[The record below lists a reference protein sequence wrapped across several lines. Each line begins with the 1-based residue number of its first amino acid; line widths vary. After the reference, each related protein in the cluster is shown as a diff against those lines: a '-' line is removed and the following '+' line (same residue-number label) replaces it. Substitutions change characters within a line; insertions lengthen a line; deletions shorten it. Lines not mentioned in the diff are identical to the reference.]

1 MCLRFLHKIPS
12 LLLSKLLTDDWDISA
27 EAARA
32 AAAQAEFNE
41 KKWVWVPDEKEG
53 YLAGWVH
60 QEDGEFGEIFM
71 ASGGEVSPVLPPT
84 TPDMRHGIMEI
95 GCIAMEPMCLL
106 LCDSECQIRRVPLYA
121 LSKMNPPKFDRVED
135 IADLTFLNEASVV
148 HNLRLRYGSGAI
160 YTYSGL
166 FLVAV
171 NPYQHLPLYS
181 DAIVHQYR
189 GKRRDENPPHIF
201 AVAERAWINMGEE
214 RENQSI
220 LITGESGA
228 GKTESTKKVI
238 QYLAAIATDVHQGP
252 VTPSHSRSNTLTG
265 THHYSGSMPTT
276 GLPRTNSRR
285 GHVASQSVSRS
296 GSTII
301 SPSNS
306 GFHLNSKGRLGLLER
321 QILQANPI
329 LEAFGNAQTQR
340 NNNSSRFGKFVRITF
355 APDGSIAGANIDWYL
370 LEKSRVV
377 VRSEAE
383 RSFHVFYQ
391 LLAGAGELKNQLLL
405 DGQVEDY
412 EYLNKSRRE
421 VDGVDDRE
429 EWHALKTALETVGFT
444 PAEQFDLFRIV
455 AAVLHIG
462 NITITGT
469 RSDDAVMP
477 DPSQAERV
485 CHLLGI
491 SPAEFTRAV
500 LRPRVLAGREWVTQ
514 ARTRQQAL
522 DELSALCKTLYEKS
536 FGCLVDRINQALDRP
551 SPKSTF
557 IGVLDI
563 AGFEIFE
570 INTYEQLLINYTN
583 EKLQQFFNHHMFVL
597 EQEEYSREGI
607 KWDYVNFGLDL
618 QPTIDLIESSGNAI
632 GILSLLDEECIM
644 PKATDLTFT
653 NKLNALWAGPVQNG
667 ETEEPHPGRAKYE
680 PARFEQGFLIQHYAA
695 KVEYRTDGWLE
706 KNKDPLND
714 NLTRV
719 LASSSERYV
728 ANLFSDYADGP
739 VPPANGA
746 GGAQPAFALAKKRG
760 IKKGA
765 FRTIGQRHKEQLASL
780 MAQLQATQPHF
791 VRCIVPNPNKKPGR
805 IDVPL
810 VLDQLR
816 CNGVLEGIRIA
827 RLGYP
832 NRLPFVEFRHRYE
845 VLTPGIIPKGY
856 MDGREACKKMVAA
869 LELDEALFK
878 IGMSKI
884 FFKAGVLA
892 ELEER
897 RDSLLFEIFS
907 KLQAAARMWTA
918 RRQIKKVL
926 NRASAIRTIQKNARV
941 YNELRDWPWWQLY
954 TKVRPL
960 LAATR
965 NDEELRRKEAELI
978 LHKERAERDRQEKEK
993 LETLKM
999 SLEAEK
1005 RKVED
1010 ELEAERALALD
1021 KDTLLER
1028 SKKHEAE
1035 LEEEVADLQMDVD
1048 ELQSQLDRA
1057 MIMHKE
1063 SEKRHAEL
1071 RQQFDEAADYM
1082 VRLETEKRQWTLR
1095 EDEAV
1100 AELTASTEELEEL
1113 RKQMN
1118 ALHTVS
1124 EELRNL
1130 AEKREQDAAKIKER
1144 TDVTVKELE
1153 GKLEVE
1159 TRNRELIKTR
1169 SDSLEN
1175 EAREAKE
1182 QLTEMSHTA
1191 NEYSA
1196 LIQKKEDR
1204 IAELMQQLEQIE
1216 AERDQAAKE
1225 ILELQSDIDTLAGEL
1240 QAQRDDHARVDS
1252 ARAKLQEERDE
1263 LRQLLAAKSSE
1274 ETRRNEA
1281 EKSKE
1286 LELAD
1291 LRSQV
1296 SKLQQDLAEA
1306 RRTALESQNRLKV
1319 DLDVATHELASLQK
1333 THDALVQQQRDAQ
1346 ILADQSKGMVAE
1358 LEKGK
1363 RALEAELQSL
1373 RSRQLESEAALSE
1386 AQKAKEG
1393 LERQLTAAQN
1403 KYHEV
1408 EDVMLDAE
1416 RETANAQRQLES
1428 IRTQLDGEVKR
1439 RTQLE
1444 QSFSSQKKEMAILK
1458 DRAVKQDRELKKALD
1473 DLKAREWEIKQLE
1486 SKQDKTIVEH
1496 VHVLEEAKRVTD
1508 RQLAEAHA
1516 ELQKNTA
1523 YIRSLKEAKVRLTG
1537 EAEDLVRETDKERL
1551 EMRAKERAAKAAE
1564 EKVTRALADLERQ
1577 RRERDEADLRAR
1589 RLQTELDNTKRH
1601 TEDISH
1607 QLLTVQ
1613 RSKAELESELDRLAD
1628 EAPGA
1633 DSLAKVQ
1640 RQYQARIAELEEQVN
1655 GAEDAKVV
1663 AMRISDRVQRRH
1675 AELRQLIMSG
1685 APSDSGFQSRLL
1697 QELQKLDDDLKK
1709 DSSGRASRPSVTFAD
1724 IPRSLPS
1731 SPSKSS
1737 KASDPRRDSTKNI
1750 DGQVTALKQQ
1760 VHVLELQMLASE
1772 RVRHHLEAS
1781 LRDMT
1786 SDLENSD
1793 GSKQFLQQYRERLS
1807 KENARLGELL
1817 REEAEARRAAE
1828 TAQIDGIQ
1836 AVWSKFQNTIDHERR
1851 SYAQLE
1857 ETRKA
1862 LHLQHRT
1869 AQGELEVQ
1877 RNQVQELSQSRKKI
1891 QDQANELQAQLD
1903 TARSEN
1909 SGLKRHIQTLEQEG
1923 IISSTSASAAE
1934 SDMRA
1939 VIEAYQAKE
1948 KSWQEANEHS
1958 EIARAKAAR
1967 AEASVRRS
1975 LADLE
1980 KNHKESSARLKATDE
1995 ALKKAQHR
2003 VRELEEKL
2011 TQEGNESTDLVTLNQ
2026 RLAEELN
2033 DVKKQHEKEMQDVG
2047 FSNEQTRKQY
2057 QAELAEMFEE
2067 LKSQRESLTR
2077 TREENRK
2084 IRSDYDELQLRL
2096 DDEVYNSGGWRKEKE
2111 RFETKIED
2119 LTKAYEASTAA
2130 QTEQQKQ
2137 ITTLHSRVRELQ
2149 GILDDVEAD
2158 RALLQKAR
2166 RALQAEL
2173 EGIRQDHVDTSR
2185 MSSEQQ
2191 FQKLK
2196 LEKQDLE
2203 RKLEEQDDRVANA
2216 FERMKKAEAHAN
2228 ECQVELGKV
2237 RVDNSEL
2244 DRINANLENQVKA
2257 LNVKIMDLETKSYSN
2272 SPSRNGTMGRKT
2284 DTRIEEIWQQHTGG
2298 MSRLHRL
2305 STDPKYQ
2312 QSELE
2317 RMRSKAEEER
2327 RAHEAQINDLRKAL
2341 DDKVFPSFPSIDIVL
2356 TAFQQTQENLLQS
2369 AKRRAEREAADS
2381 RQKLLSVEREMER
2394 VRNRLDRPVSVLSGS
2409 PTSSP
2414 RKYPKLYRLYDS
2426 RSDSVR
2432 CSVFQTRQFPNKFF
2446 DFITARVDT
2455 RPTTKTHSKWL
2466 SNGWQY
2472 GLLMKTLTRTSK
2484 TSLLPSEVTVKMVI
2498 STMIDEQTLIAM
2510 QQHMAQQ
2517 AAFAQIPDV
2526 VKGFIVH
2533 FHQAVQENN
2542 LAEITVAYESGW
2554 NKYTEKFY
2562 ARTEWP
2568 EAEII
2573 APLVNDG
2580 AFSIYCAFDEELMDI
2595 PDPIFLILYRELY
2608 YRHVYSRLQP
2618 NIDDRFHSY
2627 ENSCELFNYLLNSE
2641 GPVKLELPEQWLW
2654 DIIDEFIYQFQVF
2667 CTWRSKVKNKTED
2680 ELLMLADG
2688 GGVWS
2693 AYSVLNVLYSLIQ
2706 KSKINE
2712 YIVAQ
2717 QEGKSPEEIAEIV
2730 GEYGVLPLYRM
2741 LGYFSIIGL
2750 LRVHVLLGD
2759 FTLAL
2764 KVMDNVELSQK
2775 SPLTRVT
2782 ACHVATYYYVGF
2794 CYIMLRRYPDA
2805 IRTFVTILNF
2815 IHRMRQYHTRS
2826 YQYDQI
2832 SKTADRMYALYAICH
2847 ALSPSRLDDNITN
2860 MVKERYGDELTRMQR
2875 GGDDA
2880 LPAFEELFMY
2890 ACPKFISANS
2900 PPYDDPTAI
2909 SQMLNTSPTD
2919 SPSQR
2924 TTDLPTAATHTD
2936 PAHRHLRLFLSDV
2949 TAQSP
2954 VPTLRSFLKL
2964 YTSLGSK
2971 KLANFLDA
2979 DEEEIVQ
2986 EMMVMK
2992 QASRSVSRIGTEK
3005 GSLLEGQTITTS
3017 DLNFV
3022 IGDNMVHI
3030 AESTIGRRYAGWF
3043 IKNTERTQKIFDDLR
3058 HTPLPAPPKAAAST
3072 SASAAADG
3080 TQTKAPA
3087 RKVAWG
3093 AKA

>member
-1 MCLRFLHKIPS
+1 MPAPRIS
-12 LLLSKLLTDDWDISA
+12 QSA

-41 KKWVWVPDEKEG
+41 KKWVWVPDDKEG
-53 YLAGWVH
+53 YLAGWV
-60 QEDGEFGEIFM
+60 QREDGEFGDIFM
-71 ASGGEVSPVLPPT
+71 ASGGE
-84 TPDMRHGIMEI
+84 
-95 GCIAMEPMCLL
+95 
-106 LCDSECQIRRVPLYA
+106 IRRVPLYA

-171 NPYQHLPLYS
+171 NPYQNLPLYS

-201 AVAERAWINMGEE
+201 AVAERAWVNMGEE

-252 VTPSHSRSNTLTG
+252 LPSPAHSRSPTLTG
-265 THHYSGSMPTT
+265 SHHYAASMPTT
-276 GLPRTNSRR
+276 GLPRTNSRK
-285 GHVASQSVSRS
+285 GHAPGQSLNRS
-296 GSTII
+296 GSVII

-306 GFHLNSKGRLGLLER
+306 GFLLNSKGRLGLLER

-391 LLAGAGELKNQLLL
+391 LLAGGGSLKNQLLL
-405 DGQVEDY
+405 DGEVEDY

-429 EWHALKTALETVGFT
+429 EWNALKAALETVGFT
-444 PAEQFDLFRIV
+444 PAEQFDLFRIA

-462 NITITGT
+462 NIVITAT

-500 LRPRVLAGREWVTQ
+500 LRPRVLAGREWVSQ

-522 DELSALCKTLYEKS
+522 DELAALCKTLYEKS

-551 SPKSTF
+551 SSKSTF

-570 INTYEQLLINYTN
+570 VNTYEQLLINYTN

-618 QPTIDLIESSGNAI
+618 QPTIDLIESSGNGSAI

-653 NKLNALWAGPVQNG
+653 NKLNTLWAGPTQNG
-667 ETEEPHPGRAKYE
+667 DSDEPHPGRAKYE

-728 ANLFSDYADGP
+728 SSLFSDYADAP
-739 VPPANGA
+739 IPPSGA
-746 GGAQPAFALAKKRG
+746 GGAQPAFSFGKKRG

-765 FRTIGQRHKEQLASL
+765 FRTVGQRHKEQLASL

-791 VRCIVPNPNKKPGR
+791 VRCIVPNANKKPGR
-805 IDVPL
+805 VDVPL

-832 NRLPFVEFRHRYE
+832 NRLPFVEFRQRYE

-856 MDGREACKKMVAA
+856 MDGREACRKMVNA

-897 RDSLLFEIFS
+897 RDLLLFEIFS

-926 NRASAIRTIQKNARV
+926 NRAVAIRTIQRNARI

-965 NDEELRRKEAELI
+965 NDEELRRKEAELA
-978 LHKERAERDRQEKEK
+978 LHKERAERDRLEKEK

-1010 ELEAERALALD
+1010 QLEAERTLALD
-1021 KDTLLER
+1021 KDSLLDR

-1035 LEEEVADLQMDVD
+1035 LEEEVADLQADID

-1057 MIMHKE
+1057 MAMHKE
-1063 SEKRHAEL
+1063 SEKRHTEL

-1082 VRLETEKRQWTLR
+1082 VRLETEKKQWALR

-1100 AELTASTEELEEL
+1100 AELAAAAEEIEEL
-1113 RKQMN
+1113 RSQMN
-1118 ALHTVS
+1118 ALHAVG

-1130 AEKREQDAAKIKER
+1130 AEKREQDADKIKER
-1144 TDVTVKELE
+1144 TDVSIKELE

-1159 TRNRELIKTR
+1159 TRNRELVKAR
-1169 SDSLEN
+1169 CDSLEN
-1175 EAREAKE
+1175 EARQAKD
-1182 QLTEMSHTA
+1182 QLAEMSHTA

-1204 IAELMQQLEQIE
+1204 IAELLNQLEE
-1216 AERDQAAKE
+1216 LEVERDQSSKE

-1240 QAQRDDHARVDS
+1240 QAEKDDHAQVNA
-1252 ARAKLQEERDE
+1252 ARAELQGELDE
-1263 LRQLLAAKSSE
+1263 LRALLEAKSDE

-1286 LELAD
+1286 IELAN

-1296 SKLQQDLAEA
+1296 SKLQQDLADA
-1306 RRTALESQNRLKV
+1306 RRSALEIQNKLKV

-1333 THDALVQQQRDAQ
+1333 SHEALLQQQHNAQ
-1346 ILADQSKGMVAE
+1346 VQADESQGVIAE

-1363 RALEAELQSL
+1363 RAIEADLQSL
-1373 RSRQLESEAALSE
+1373 RSRQMESESALAE

-1393 LERQLTAAQN
+1393 LERQLAAAQT

-1416 RETANAQRQLES
+1416 REKANTQRQLES
-1428 IRTQLDGEVKR
+1428 IRNQLDGEVKR

-1444 QSFSSQKKEMAILK
+1444 QTLSSQKKEMILLK
-1458 DRAVKQDRELKKALD
+1458 DRGIKQDRELKKALD

-1508 RQLAEAHA
+1508 RQLADAQL
-1516 ELQKNTA
+1516 ELQKNAA
-1523 YIRSLKEAKVRLTG
+1523 YIRSLEKAKVRLTG
-1537 EAEDLVRETDKERL
+1537 EAEDLLRETEKERL
-1551 EMRAKERAAKAAE
+1551 EMRTREKATKVQEDRISRLLAE
-1564 EKVTRALADLERQ
+1564 LEEQ
-1577 RRERDEADLRAR
+1577 RRERGEADLRAR
-1589 RLQTELDNTKRH
+1589 RLQTDLDGTKRH
-1601 TEDISH
+1601 AEDISQ

-1613 RSKAELESELDRLAD
+1613 RSKASLEAELERLAD

-1640 RQYQARIAELEEQVN
+1640 RQFQNRIAELEEQVN
-1655 GAEDAKVV
+1655 GAEDAKLM
-1663 AMRISDRVQRRH
+1663 ALRISERVQRQH
-1675 AELRQLIMSG
+1675 AELRQLIMSN
-1685 APSDSGFQSRLL
+1685 APSDTGFQSRLL
-1697 QELQKLDDDLKK
+1697 QELQQLDDELKRET
-1709 DSSGRASRPSVTFAD
+1709 SGGRGPRPSVTFNNL
-1724 IPRSLPS
+1724 PKSTPS
-1731 SPSKSS
+1731 SPSKS
-1737 KASDPRRDSTKNI
+1737 KASDPRRDLSKGM
-1750 DGQVTALKQQ
+1750 DGQVNALKQQ

-1781 LRDMT
+1781 LHELT

-1793 GSKQFLQQYRERLS
+1793 GSKQFLQQYRDRLS
-1807 KENARLGELL
+1807 RENARLSELL
-1817 REEAEARRAAE
+1817 REEAEARRSAE
-1828 TAQIDGIQ
+1828 AAQIDGIQ
-1836 AVWSKFQNTIDHERR
+1836 AVWDKFQKTIADERQN
-1851 SYAQLE
+1851 YAQLE

-1862 LHLQHRT
+1862 LHLQQRT
-1869 AQGELEVQ
+1869 AQAELDVQ
-1877 RNQVQELSQSRKKI
+1877 RKQVQELSQAKKKV
-1891 QDQANELQAQLD
+1891 QEEANEMQAQLD
-1903 TARSEN
+1903 TARGEISA
-1909 SGLKRHIQTLEQEG
+1909 LKRQIQTVEQEG
-1923 IISSTSASAAE
+1923 FISSTAASAAE

-1948 KSWQEANEHS
+1948 KSWQEAHEVS

-1975 LADLE
+1975 LSELE
-1980 KNHKESSARLKATDE
+1980 KSHAETTSRLKAADE
-1995 ALKKAQHR
+1995 ALKTAQRR
-2003 VRELEEKL
+2003 VRELEDKL
-2011 TQEGNESTDLVTLNQ
+2011 AQEGHESTDLVTLNQ
-2026 RLAEELN
+2026 RLAEELE

-2047 FSNEQTRKQY
+2047 FANEQTRKQY

-2084 IRSDYDELQLRL
+2084 IRSDYDELQLRF

-2173 EGIRQDHVDTSR
+2173 EGIRQDHVDASR

-2203 RKLEEQDDRVANA
+2203 RALEEQNDRVGNA
-2216 FERMKKAEAHAN
+2216 FERMKKAEAYAN

-2272 SPSRNGTMGRKT
+2272 SPSRNGTMGRRT

-2305 STDPKYQ
+2305 STDPKFQ

-2317 RMRSKAEEER
+2317 RMRVKAEEER
-2327 RAHEAQINDLRKAL
+2327 RALETQITDLRKSL
-2341 DDKVFPSFPSIDIVL
+2341 DEK
-2356 TAFQQTQENLLQS
+2356 QTQENLLQS

-2381 RQKLLSVEREMER
+2381 KQKLLSVEREMER
-2394 VRNRLDRPVSVLSGS
+2394 VRNRLDRPASVLSGS

-2414 RKYPKLYRLYDS
+2414 RK
-2426 RSDSVR
+2426 
-2432 CSVFQTRQFPNKFF
+2432 
-2446 DFITARVDT
+2446 
-2455 RPTTKTHSKWL
+2455 
-2466 SNGWQY
+2466 
-2472 GLLMKTLTRTSK
+2472 
-2484 TSLLPSEVTVKMVI
+2484 
-2498 STMIDEQTLIAM
+2498 
-2510 QQHMAQQ
+2510 
-2517 AAFAQIPDV
+2517 
-2526 VKGFIVH
+2526 
-2533 FHQAVQENN
+2533 
-2542 LAEITVAYESGW
+2542 
-2554 NKYTEKFY
+2554 
-2562 ARTEWP
+2562 
-2568 EAEII
+2568 
-2573 APLVNDG
+2573 
-2580 AFSIYCAFDEELMDI
+2580 
-2595 PDPIFLILYRELY
+2595 
-2608 YRHVYSRLQP
+2608 
-2618 NIDDRFHSY
+2618 
-2627 ENSCELFNYLLNSE
+2627 
-2641 GPVKLELPEQWLW
+2641 
-2654 DIIDEFIYQFQVF
+2654 
-2667 CTWRSKVKNKTED
+2667 
-2680 ELLMLADG
+2680 
-2688 GGVWS
+2688 
-2693 AYSVLNVLYSLIQ
+2693 
-2706 KSKINE
+2706 
-2712 YIVAQ
+2712 
-2717 QEGKSPEEIAEIV
+2717 
-2730 GEYGVLPLYRM
+2730 
-2741 LGYFSIIGL
+2741 
-2750 LRVHVLLGD
+2750 
-2759 FTLAL
+2759 
-2764 KVMDNVELSQK
+2764 
-2775 SPLTRVT
+2775 
-2782 ACHVATYYYVGF
+2782 
-2794 CYIMLRRYPDA
+2794 
-2805 IRTFVTILNF
+2805 
-2815 IHRMRQYHTRS
+2815 
-2826 YQYDQI
+2826 
-2832 SKTADRMYALYAICH
+2832 
-2847 ALSPSRLDDNITN
+2847 
-2860 MVKERYGDELTRMQR
+2860 
-2875 GGDDA
+2875 
-2880 LPAFEELFMY
+2880 
-2890 ACPKFISANS
+2890 
-2900 PPYDDPTAI
+2900 
-2909 SQMLNTSPTD
+2909 
-2919 SPSQR
+2919 
-2924 TTDLPTAATHTD
+2924 
-2936 PAHRHLRLFLSDV
+2936 
-2949 TAQSP
+2949 
-2954 VPTLRSFLKL
+2954 
-2964 YTSLGSK
+2964 
-2971 KLANFLDA
+2971 
-2979 DEEEIVQ
+2979 
-2986 EMMVMK
+2986 
-2992 QASRSVSRIGTEK
+2992 
-3005 GSLLEGQTITTS
+3005 
-3017 DLNFV
+3017 
-3022 IGDNMVHI
+3022 
-3030 AESTIGRRYAGWF
+3030 
-3043 IKNTERTQKIFDDLR
+3043 
-3058 HTPLPAPPKAAAST
+3058 
-3072 SASAAADG
+3072 
-3080 TQTKAPA
+3080 
-3087 RKVAWG
+3087 
-3093 AKA
+3093 